1 MEYISMI
8 LLIVVLVAQIVLFT
22 LFFLEKRYVN
32 HRFSAMLQYIDRKVE
47 DADCREEAEE
57 IVNEF
62 LEAYAEKIDERF
74 SSTNRK
80 ISENY
85 SEVLKVCKT
94 AFEQQDKEIDARFD
108 TVLLSYTEA
117 QQAADKVNDFATGLA
132 SIFDYD
138 PLRAIQRG
146 RKKEAN

>member
-8 LLIVVLVAQIVLFT
+8 LLVVVLLAQITLFV

-47 DADCREEAEE
+47 DADCREEVQE
-57 IVNEF
+57 IVDDMLDAF
-62 LEAYAEKIDERF
+62 AEKIELRFKQKDELYNEKFTR
-74 SSTNRK
+74 
-80 ISENY
+80 Y
-85 SEVLKVCKT
+85 HD
-94 AFEQQDKEIDARFD
+94 AFMDMKN
-108 TVLLSYTEA
+108 TVNAELGAIRLDYTEA

-138 PLRAIQRG
+138 PLKALQKG
-146 RKKEAN
+146 RNKEAS